1 MVLKGGVVRH
11 RCAALLPPSGG
22 NGPAQRALEI
32 EIMEALAKCDR
43 GRNRRMLGS
52 KPAIGNA
59 ASEECRDDIVAM
71 FFIAGE
77 KAILQQQKNIP
88 EASRPRDRDLIGR
101 YSNNNFRLFG
111 GNQFQALAIS
121 VIHVLPAG
129 NGSPSD
135 IGAKL
140 LLQSWRGGEQW
151 SDPVRL
157 RSLGFGDPVKP
168 VREVIILRPEA
179 RARHE

>member
-1 MVLKGGVVRH
+1 MVLKGGIVRH

-71 FFIAGE
+71 FLIASE

-88 EASRPRDRDLIGR
+88 EASRPGDRDLIGR
-101 YSNNNFRLFG
+101 YSNNNFGLFG

-121 VIHVLPAG
+121 VIRFLPAG
-129 NGSPSD
+129 NRNPPEFAAKFRLHTSPCD
-135 IGAKL
+135 
-140 LLQSWRGGEQW
+140 
-151 SDPVRL
+151 
-157 RSLGFGDPVKP
+157 KP
-168 VREVIILRPEA
+168 
-179 RARHE
+179 